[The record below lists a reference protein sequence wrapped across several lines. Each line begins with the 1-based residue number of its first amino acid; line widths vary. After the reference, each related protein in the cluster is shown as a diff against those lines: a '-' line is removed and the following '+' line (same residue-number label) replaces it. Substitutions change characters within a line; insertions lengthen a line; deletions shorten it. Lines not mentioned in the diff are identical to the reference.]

1 MSERK
6 RNYEWRSIPEVPN
19 LEVTR
24 DGEVRYKKGKE
35 KYDSKGA
42 LINPNRNIRDT
53 EGNARYVQQI
63 ITKAF
68 PDIPMRHE
76 HKW

>member
-1 MSERK
+1 MTEAK
-6 RNYEWRSIPEVPN
+6 RNYEWRSIPEVAY

-24 DGEVRYKKGKE
+24 DGEVRYQKGKE
-35 KYDSKGA
+35 KYIDGA
-42 LINPNRNIRDT
+42 LVNPQRYLRDAR
-53 EGNARYVQQI
+53 GNWKSIQQI